1 MRPGSITKIVQIGI
15 FRAGQEEGGFQ
26 NVSGTGAGQPG
37 RWEGVASEG
46 VPGSVCL
53 LIVSVLIGAGLLV
66 DPGQ

>member
-1 MRPGSITKIVQIGI
+1 M
-15 FRAGQEEGGFQ
+15 
-26 NVSGTGAGQPG
+26 SGTGAGQPG